1 MNNQYSEVF
10 IRRAL
15 ELNQDDVVQ
24 ELSEALIVC
33 RGAARDIAE
42 DVYKRQGS
50 GKTYLACALG
60 KEACLN
66 HVRVRYVRLPDLL
79 MEYGDSTVVAGNQR
93 KLLERY
99 SRIPLLILDEWL
111 VSDISDAELHF
122 LFELMER
129 RSDTTSTIFC
139 TQYRKDD
146 WVKRL
151 GEGVRAEAIVDR
163 YAYTAFW
170 IETGST
176 NMREYCAKHK
186 M

>member
-1 MNNQYSEVF
+1 MHQSVILQGF
-10 IRRAL
+10 T
-15 ELNQDDVVQ
+15 
-24 ELSEALIVC
+24 
-33 RGAARDIAE
+33 
-42 DVYKRQGS
+42 GS

-186 M
+186 R